1 MNKRI
6 SLSVLFTI
14 SVLMTLYAAEITSG
28 KPVHRTKEWAFPVPF
43 RVLSSQPD
51 ASLDQNHAQFELSFE
66 YHLLFSEETFPTIE
80 LSCNGVIERFQLDST
95 LTHTLTVSP
104 EKNKFMMIRPGNY
117 EEIIPVSIP
126 IFPGPILKPQLPF
139 PPQPVFSKCA

>member
-14 SVLMTLYAAEITSG
+14 SVLITAYAAGITSG
-28 KPVHRTKEWAFPVPF
+28 KPLHQTNEWAFPVPF

-66 YHLLFSEETFPTIE
+66 YHLLYTGEAFPTIE
-80 LSCNGVIERFQLDST
+80 LSCNGDRKSV
-95 LTHTLTVSP
+95 V
-104 EKNKFMMIRPGNY
+104 
-117 EEIIPVSIP
+117 
-126 IFPGPILKPQLPF
+126 
-139 PPQPVFSKCA
+139 